1 VSFAQ
6 QRRWVDGL
14 RRIPL
19 PEVLRAAGAETD
31 RHDPAKWHTADGV
44 LSVNGAKFFN
54 WNQGRG
60 GGGAIDLAMHL
71 NACDFTA
78 AVQWL
83 LSACGPA
90 CAEASAGRHA
100 QAGAQR
106 CVAAPAPLQRAP
118 SSQPARL
125 PGCGQV
131 LTLPTPA
138 AEQLDRVQRYLRE
151 QRRLP
156 EALLKPLRD
165 AGRLYADRRANAVFV
180 LLGKECRPVG
190 AELRGTSATAWRGL
204 APGSRKDLGY
214 FACGPTHANELVLCE
229 SAIDAISC
237 AALYPDRLC
246 LSTAGAR
253 PTSAWIPPLLSQGRH
268 LYCGFDADPTGDQ
281 MAQAMTAIYP
291 AIQRL
296 RPPLHDWN
304 DVLTAT
310 A

>member
-1 VSFAQ
+1 MTFE
-6 QRRWVDGL
+6 QRCRWVDNL

-19 PEVLRAAGAETD
+19 LAVLRAAGAEAD
-31 RHDPAKWHTADGV
+31 RHDPAKWHTAHGA

-54 WNQGRG
+54 WNEGRG

-83 LSACGPA
+83 LSACG
-90 CAEASAGRHA
+90 HA

-106 CVAAPAPLQRAP
+106 CAAVPAPPQRAP
-118 SSQPARL
+118 SSQP
-125 PGCGQV
+125 V
-131 LTLPTPA
+131 MTLPTPA
-138 AEQLDRVQRYLRE
+138 AGQLDRVQRYLRE

-156 EALLKPLRD
+156 EALLKPLRN

-180 LLGKECRPVG
+180 LLGRQGRPVG

-253 PTSAWIPPLLSQGRH
+253 PNPAWLPPLLARH
-268 LYCGFDADPTGDQ
+268 HRLYCGFDADPTGDQ
-281 MAQAMTAIYP
+281 MAAAMTAIHP

>member
-1 VSFAQ
+1 MSFDRH
-6 QRRWVDGL
+6 RRWVDGL
-14 RRIPL
+14 RAIPL
-19 PEVLRAAGAETD
+19 PEVLRAVGAEAD
-31 RHDPAKWHTADGV
+31 RHDPAKWRTAQGV

-54 WNQGRG
+54 WTQGRG

-78 AVQWL
+78 AVRWL
-83 LSACGPA
+83 APLRVPVPA
-90 CAEASAGRHA
+90 SP
-100 QAGAQR
+100 
-106 CVAAPAPLQRAP
+106 VNTPAPHP
-118 SSQPARL
+118 
-125 PGCGQV
+125 V
-131 LTLPTPA
+131 LAMPTPA
-138 AEQLDRVQRYLRE
+138 AGQLDRVQRYLRE

-156 EALLKPLRD
+156 EALLKPLLD

-180 LLGKECRPVG
+180 LLGNEGLPVG
-190 AELRGTSATAWRGL
+190 AELRATSATPWRGL

-214 FACGPTHANELVLCE
+214 FACGPAQASELVLCE

-253 PTSAWIPPLLSQGRH
+253 PTPAWLPPLLAHHR

-281 MAQAMTAIYP
+281 MAAAMSARYP

-296 RPPLHDWN
+296 RPLHHDWN
-304 DVLTAT
+304 DALTAS

>member
-1 VSFAQ
+1 
-6 QRRWVDGL
+6 VDEL

-19 PEVLRAAGAETD
+19 PRVLRAAGAETD
-31 RHDPAKWHTADGV
+31 RRNPAKWRTAHGV
-44 LSVNGAKFFN
+44 LSVNGARFFN

-83 LSACGPA
+83 
-90 CAEASAGRHA
+90 A
-100 QAGAQR
+100 QHVSGTPVP
-106 CVAAPAPLQRAP
+106 CAAPPQRAP
-118 SSQPARL
+118 SSPPMLIL
-125 PGCGQV
+125 PM
-131 LTLPTPA
+131 PA

-156 EALLKPLRD
+156 EPLLQPLRD

-180 LLGKECRPVG
+180 LLGKDGHPVG
-190 AELRGTSATAWRGL
+190 AELRGTSAAAWRGL

-214 FACGPTHANELVLCE
+214 FACGPAQANELVLCE

-237 AALYPDRLC
+237 AALYPGRLC

-253 PTSAWIPPLLSQGRH
+253 PNPAWLPPLLAHRR

-281 MAQAMTAIYP
+281 TAQAMIALHP
-291 AIQRL
+291 CIQRL

-304 DVLTAT
+304 DVLAAT

>member
-1 VSFAQ
+1 VSFEPH
-6 QRRWVDGL
+6 RRWVDDL
-14 RRIPL
+14 RHIPL
-19 PEVLRAAGAETD
+19 PEVLRAAGAEAD
-31 RHDPAKWHTADGV
+31 RHDPAKWHTALGV

-83 LSACGPA
+83 TP
-90 CAEASAGRHA
+90 
-100 QAGAQR
+100 R
-106 CVAAPAPLQRAP
+106 CVAAPASPQRAP
-118 SSQPARL
+118 ASQPA
-125 PGCGQV
+125 

-138 AEQLDRVQRYLRE
+138 VEQLERVQRYLRE

-156 EALLKPLRD
+156 ETLLKPLQD
-165 AGRLYADRRANAVFV
+165 AGHLYADRRANAVFV

-190 AELRGTSATAWRGL
+190 AELRGTSAIAWRGL

-214 FACGPTHANELVLCE
+214 FACGPAGAREAVLCE
-229 SAIDAISC
+229 SAIDALSC
-237 AALYPDRLC
+237 ATLYPDRLC

-253 PTSAWIPPLLSQGRH
+253 PNPAWLPSLLAQHHR

-281 MAQAMTAIYP
+281 MAAAMIVLYP
-291 AIQRL
+291 AIHRL

-304 DVLTAT
+304 DVLTTSA
-310 A
+310 

>member
-1 VSFAQ
+1 MSFEQ
-6 QRRWVDGL
+6 QRRRVENL
-14 RRIPL
+14 RRLPL
-19 PEVLRAAGAETD
+19 PEVLRAAGAEAD
-31 RHDPAKWHTADGV
+31 RHDPAKWHTAHGV
-44 LSVNGAKFFN
+44 LSVNGTKFFN

-83 LSACGPA
+83 LSACGN
-90 CAEASAGRHA
+90 A
-100 QAGAQR
+100 QTGTQR
-106 CVAAPAPLQRAP
+106 CVAAFAPPQRAP
-118 SSQPARL
+118 SSQP
-125 PGCGQV
+125 V

-156 EALLKPLRD
+156 EALLNPLRD

-180 LLGKECRPVG
+180 LLGREGHPVG
-190 AELRGTSATAWRGL
+190 AELRGTSTTDWRGL
-204 APGSRKDLGY
+204 ALGSRKDLGY
-214 FACGPTHANELVLCE
+214 FACGPAHATELVLCE

-237 AALYPDRLC
+237 AALYPDRRC

-253 PTSAWIPPLLSQGRH
+253 PNPAWLPTLFAQHHR

-281 MAQAMTAIYP
+281 MADAMIAIHP
-291 AIQRL
+291 SIHRL

-304 DVLTAT
+304 DVLTAS

>member
-1 VSFAQ
+1 MTFEPRRSAVPACACLPPALLLAQ
-6 QRRWVDGL
+6 AGPHADRPAQAGRRWVDGL

-19 PEVLRAAGAETD
+19 PEVLRAARAETD
-31 RHDPAKWHTADGV
+31 RHDPAKWHTAQGV

-71 NACDFTA
+71 NACTFTA

-83 LSACGPA
+83 LSV
-90 CAEASAGRHA
+90 CAHA
-100 QAGAQR
+100 QAGTQR
-106 CVAAPAPLQRAP
+106 CVATPAPLHRAP
-118 SSQPARL
+118 SSP
-125 PGCGQV
+125 PV

-138 AEQLDRVQRYLRE
+138 AEHLDRVQRYLRE

-165 AGRLYADRRANAVFV
+165 AGWLYADRRANAVFV
-180 LLGKECRPVG
+180 LLGKQRRPVG

-214 FACGPTHANELVLCE
+214 FACGPAHAHELVLCE

-237 AALYPDRLC
+237 AALYPNRLC

-253 PTSAWIPPLLSQGRH
+253 PNPAWPPR
-268 LYCGFDADPTGDQ
+268 C
-281 MAQAMTAIYP
+281 
-291 AIQRL
+291 
-296 RPPLHDWN
+296 
-304 DVLTAT
+304 
-310 A
+310 

>member
-1 VSFAQ
+1 MTFEQ
-6 QRRWVDGL
+6 RRRWVNEL

-19 PEVLRAAGAETD
+19 LAVLRAMGAEAD
-31 RHDPAKWHTADGV
+31 RHDPAKWHTAQGV

-71 NACDFTA
+71 NASGFNA

-90 CAEASAGRHA
+90 

-106 CVAAPAPLQRAP
+106 FPCPESPALAFPPKPLLAIP
-118 SSQPARL
+118 PPDASRL
-125 PGCGQV
+125 
-131 LTLPTPA
+131 
-138 AEQLDRVQRYLRE
+138 LDVKRYLIE

-156 EALLKPLRD
+156 ETLLTPLLHS
-165 AGRLYADRRANAVFV
+165 GRFYADHKANAVFL
-180 LLGKECRPVG
+180 LLGKEDQPVG
-190 AELRGTSATAWRGL
+190 AELRGTTSTAWRGL

-214 FACGPTHANELVLCE
+214 FSVGPDQNSETVLCE
-229 SAIDAISC
+229 SAIDALSC
-237 AALYPDRLC
+237 VTLYPNRRC

-253 PTSAWIPPLLSQGRH
+253 PNPAWLAPLLAQGLR
-268 LYCGFDADPTGDQ
+268 LYCGFDADPIGEQ
-281 MAQAMTAIYP
+281 MARAMIAIHP
-291 AIQRL
+291 AIHRL

-304 DVLTAT
+304 DVLIAST
-310 A
+310 

>member
-1 VSFAQ
+1 MSFEQ
-6 QRRWVDGL
+6 HRRWVDSL
-14 RRIPL
+14 RHIPL
-19 PEVLRAAGAETD
+19 MEVLRAAGAEAD
-31 RHDPAKWHTADGV
+31 RHDPAKWHTSQGV

-71 NACDFTA
+71 NARDFTA

-83 LSACGPA
+83 AKL
-90 CAEASAGRHA
+90 R
-100 QAGAQR
+100 
-106 CVAAPAPLQRAP
+106 VAAPAPPQSAP
-118 SSQPARL
+118 SSPPANR

-131 LTLPTPA
+131 LTLPIPA
-138 AEQLDRVQRYLRE
+138 TGQLDRVQRYLRE

-156 EALLKPLRD
+156 EALLQPLHD

-180 LLGKECRPVG
+180 LLGKEGRPVG

-214 FACGPTHANELVLCE
+214 FACGPAHANELVLCE

-237 AALYPDRLC
+237 AALHPDRLC

-253 PTSAWIPPLLSQGRH
+253 PNPAWLPPLLSPPHR

-281 MAQAMTAIYP
+281 MADAMTTIYP
-291 AIQRL
+291 TIQRL

>member
-1 VSFAQ
+1 MTFEP
-6 QRRWVDGL
+6 QRRRVDDL

-19 PEVLRAAGAETD
+19 PEVLRATGAEAD
-31 RHDPAKWHTADGV
+31 RREPAKWHTAHGV
-44 LSVNGAKFFN
+44 LSVNGVKFFN

-71 NACDFTA
+71 KACDFNA

-83 LSACGPA
+83 LSACA
-90 CAEASAGRHA
+90 HA
-100 QAGAQR
+100 QAGAQHGF
-106 CVAAPAPLQRAP
+106 PATPTSPAFPPP
-118 SSQPARL
+118 SSHL
-125 PGCGQV
+125 W
-131 LTLPTPA
+131 LPTPDGA
-138 AEQLDRVQRYLRE
+138 QLRRVTRYLTE

-156 EALLKPLRD
+156 DALLRPL
-165 AGRLYADRRANAVFV
+165 ANSGRLYADRRANAVFV

-214 FACGPTHANELVLCE
+214 FACGPAVAREAVLCE
-229 SAIDAISC
+229 SAIDALSC
-237 AALYPDRLC
+237 ATLYPDRRC

-253 PTSAWIPPLLSQGRH
+253 PNPAWLLPLLAQHHR

-281 MAQAMTAIYP
+281 MAAAMIAIHP
-291 AIQRL
+291 SIHRL

-304 DVLTAT
+304 DVLTAS

>member
-1 VSFAQ
+1 MSFEPH
-6 QRRWVDGL
+6 RRRVDDL
-14 RRIPL
+14 RRLPL
-19 PEVLRAAGAETD
+19 PQVLRATGAEAD
-31 RHDPAKWHTADGV
+31 RHDPAKWHTAHGV
-44 LSVNGAKFFN
+44 FSVNGTKFFN

-83 LSACGPA
+83 LSACG
-90 CAEASAGRHA
+90 HA
-100 QAGAQR
+100 QAGTPR
-106 CVAAPAPLQRAP
+106 CGAAPAPPQDAP
-118 SSQPARL
+118 SSQPL
-125 PGCGQV
+125 

-138 AEQLDRVQRYLRE
+138 AAHLDRVQRYLRE

-156 EALLKPLRD
+156 EALLKPLLD
-165 AGRLYADRRANAVFV
+165 AGRFYADHRANAVFV

-190 AELRGTSATAWRGL
+190 AELRGTSTTAWRGL

-214 FACGPTHANELVLCE
+214 FACGPAQATELVLCE

-253 PTSAWIPPLLSQGRH
+253 PNPAWLPPLLARH
-268 LYCGFDADPTGDQ
+268 HCLYCGFDADPTGDQ
-281 MAQAMTAIYP
+281 MAAAMTAIYP

-304 DVLTAT
+304 DVLTAS

>member
-1 VSFAQ
+1 VNFEQ
-6 QRRWVDGL
+6 HRQWVDSL
-14 RRIPL
+14 RAIPL
-19 PEVLRAAGAETD
+19 PEVLRATGAEAD
-31 RHDPAKWHTADGV
+31 RHDPAKWHTAHGV
-44 LSVNGAKFFN
+44 LSVNDAKFFN
-54 WNQGRG
+54 WNKGCG

-71 NACDFTA
+71 NACTYTT

-83 LSACGPA
+83 T
-90 CAEASAGRHA
+90 
-100 QAGAQR
+100 QR
-106 CVAAPAPLQRAP
+106 CVAATAPPQRPP
-118 SSQPARL
+118 SPQPSRL
-125 PGCGQV
+125 PGCLPAARQGGGQV

-138 AEQLDRVQRYLRE
+138 AGQLDRVLRYLYE

-165 AGRLYADRRANAVFV
+165 AGRLYADRCANAVFV
-180 LLGKECRPVG
+180 LLGKEARPVG

-204 APGSRKDLGY
+204 APGSRKNLGY
-214 FACGPTHANELVLCE
+214 FACGPAHAPELVLCE

-253 PTSAWIPPLLSQGRH
+253 PNPAWLPSLLARH
-268 LYCGFDADPTGDQ
+268 HRLYCGFDADATGDQ
-281 MAQAMTAIYP
+281 MAAAMTARHP
-291 AIQRL
+291 AVQRL

>member
-1 VSFAQ
+1 VSFEQ
-6 QRRWVDGL
+6 HRRRVDDL
-14 RRIPL
+14 RRLPL
-19 PEVLRAAGAETD
+19 PEVLRTAGAEAD
-31 RHDPAKWHTADGV
+31 RHDPAKWHTAHGV

-83 LSACGPA
+83 LSACG
-90 CAEASAGRHA
+90 HA
-100 QAGAQR
+100 QAGTQR
-106 CVAAPAPLQRAP
+106 CVAAPAPPRRAR
-118 SSQPARL
+118 SSQP
-125 PGCGQV
+125 V
-131 LTLPTPA
+131 LALPTPA
-138 AEQLDRVQRYLRE
+138 AGQLDRVQRYLRE

-156 EALLKPLRD
+156 EALLRSLVD
-165 AGRLYADRRANAVFV
+165 SGSLYADCRANAVFM
-180 LLGKECRPVG
+180 LLGREGRPVG

-214 FACGPTHANELVLCE
+214 FACGPAHAKELVLCE

-253 PTSAWIPPLLSQGRH
+253 PNPAWLPPLLAQHPRI
-268 LYCGFDADPTGDQ
+268 YCGFDADPTGDQ
-281 MAQAMTAIYP
+281 MADAMTAIYP

-304 DVLTAT
+304 DVLTAL

>member
-1 VSFAQ
+1 MTFESHLSAVPACECPHADRPAQ
-6 QRRWVDGL
+6 ARRRPVDDL
-14 RRIPL
+14 RRLPL
-19 PEVLRAAGAETD
+19 PEVLRAAGAEAD
-31 RHDPAKWHTADGV
+31 RHDPAKWHTAQGV
-44 LSVNGAKFFN
+44 ISVNGAKFFN
-54 WNQGRG
+54 WNQNRG

-71 NACDFTA
+71 NACDFIA

-83 LSACGPA
+83 TP
-90 CAEASAGRHA
+90 RW
-100 QAGAQR
+100 
-106 CVAAPAPLQRAP
+106 VAAPAPPQSAP
-118 SSQPARL
+118 SSL
-125 PGCGQV
+125 PV

-138 AEQLDRVQRYLRE
+138 ADQLDRVQRYLRE

-156 EALLKPLRD
+156 KALLKPLLD

-180 LLGKECRPVG
+180 LLGKERRPVG
-190 AELRGTSATAWRGL
+190 AELRGTSTTAWRGL
-204 APGSRKDLGY
+204 APGSHKDLGY
-214 FACGPTHANELVLCE
+214 FACGPAHTNELVLCE

-237 AALYPDRLC
+237 AALYPERLC

-253 PTSAWIPPLLSQGRH
+253 PNPAWLSPLLAQHHR

-281 MAQAMTAIYP
+281 MADAMIALHP

-304 DVLTAT
+304 DVLSAT

>member
-1 VSFAQ
+1 
-6 QRRWVDGL
+6 VDEL

-19 PEVLRAAGAETD
+19 PQVLRAAGTQAD
-31 RHDPAKWHTADGV
+31 RHDPAKWHTAHGV

-60 GGGAIDLAMHL
+60 GGDAIDLAMHL
-71 NACDFTA
+71 NACDFTT

-83 LSACGPA
+83 LSACG
-90 CAEASAGRHA
+90 HA
-100 QAGAQR
+100 QAGVQH
-106 CVAAPAPLQRAP
+106 VSGAPVPCSAPPWRAP
-118 SSQPARL
+118 SSQPM
-125 PGCGQV
+125 
-131 LTLPTPA
+131 LTLPIPA

-165 AGRLYADRRANAVFV
+165 AGGLYADRRANAVFV
-180 LLGKECRPVG
+180 LLGRDGHPVG
-190 AELRGTSATAWRGL
+190 AELRGTSAAAWRGL

-214 FACGPTHANELVLCE
+214 FACGPAHAHALVLCE

-253 PTSAWIPPLLSQGRH
+253 PNPAWLPPLLSRH
-268 LYCGFDADPTGDQ
+268 RLYCGFDADPTGDQ
-281 MAQAMTAIYP
+281 MANAMIAIHP
-291 AIQRL
+291 AIHRL

>member
-1 VSFAQ
+1 MTFEQ
-6 QRRWVDGL
+6 RRRWVDGL
-14 RRIPL
+14 RAIPL
-19 PEVLRAAGAETD
+19 STVLRAAGAEAE
-31 RHDPAKWHTADGV
+31 RHDPAQWRTVQGV
-44 LSVNGAKFFN
+44 LSVNGVRFFN
-54 WNQGRG
+54 WNQDRG

-71 NACDFTA
+71 RACDFNA

-83 LSACGPA
+83 AQHSPG
-90 CAEASAGRHA
+90 AGTPPP
-100 QAGAQR
+100 
-106 CVAAPAPLQRAP
+106 AAPP
-118 SSQPARL
+118 SQPVLAL
-125 PGCGQV
+125 P
-131 LTLPTPA
+131 PPA
-138 AEQLDRVQRYLRE
+138 PGQLDRVTHYLIE

-156 EALLKPLRD
+156 EALLRPLLD

-180 LLGKECRPVG
+180 LLGKERRPVG

-214 FACGPTHANELVLCE
+214 FACGIAHAHELVLCE

-253 PTSAWIPPLLSQGRH
+253 PNPAWLPPLLAQHHR

-281 MAQAMTAIYP
+281 MADAMIAIHP
-291 AIQRL
+291 SIHRL

-304 DVLTAT
+304 DVLTAF